1 MNQVNVGT
9 RPKNGFGT
17 WLRQKCSEEGLS
29 IRKLA
34 AKAGL
39 SHVTIVEI
47 KNGSRPSAE
56 TIKKLAAAFSNN
68 GANQRVALEDYLL
81 SICGYR
87 SERMDGE
94 LSESQAR
101 LLDKVSQFSQTQFRL
116 VEEFA
121 DYVAKVEQAKPR

>member
-1 MNQVNVGT
+1 M
-9 RPKNGFGT
+9 
-17 WLRQKCSEEGLS
+17 S

-34 AKAGL
+34 GRAGL
-39 SHVTIVEI
+39 NYVTVAEI
-47 KNGSRPSAE
+47 RNGSRPSPE
-56 TIKKLAAAFSNN
+56 TIKKLAATFSNN
-68 GANQRVALEDYLL
+68 GANQKVALEDYLL

-87 SERMDGE
+87 SEPTDGE

-101 LLDKVSQFSQTQFRL
+101 LLDKVSHFNQTQFRL